1 MPVHIQAMRV
11 TERHRTE
18 KPRTSFCVAL
28 GGTIT
33 SLVLLLMFLS
43 TAFPVLDYAIP
54 TYAGFLIVVVIV
66 EASAGWAFVTYCASA
81 LLCPL
86 LTPDFEATLLF
97 ILFMGYYPILYVFL
111 MRIKNTVLR
120 RLLKFAVFNAA
131 VLAYAAM
138 FKFIF
143 TSVDLMEG
151 MEGFGKWAAPSL
163 LAMANLFFIIYD
175 KVLGML
181 IDKYITWFR
190 KKVLKRK

>member
-1 MPVHIQAMRV
+1 MRV
-11 TERHRTE
+11 SERERSD
-18 KPRTSFCVAL
+18 KPRTAFCVAL

-33 SLVLLLMFLS
+33 SLVLLLMFMA

-66 EASAGWAFVTYCASA
+66 EAGAGWAFVTYCASA

-86 LTPDFEATLLF
+86 LTPDYEATLLF

-111 MRIKNTVLR
+111 LRIKNVLLR
-120 RLLKFAVFNAA
+120 WVLKFAVFNAA
-131 VLAYAAM
+131 VMVYAAM
-138 FKFIF
+138 FRFIF
-143 TSVDLMEG
+143 TSVDLFEG

-163 LAMANLFFIIYD
+163 LALANVFFLFYD

-181 IDKYITWFR
+181 ITKYICWFR

>member
-1 MPVHIQAMRV
+1 MKQNIRI
-11 TERHRTE
+11 TERDRSD
-18 KPRTSFCVAL
+18 KPRTAFCVAL

-33 SLVLLLMFLS
+33 SLVLLLMFMA

-66 EASAGWAFVTYCASA
+66 EAGAGWAFVTYCACA

-86 LTPDFEATLLF
+86 LTPDYEATLLF
-97 ILFMGYYPILYVFL
+97 ILFMGYYPILYVYL
-111 MRIKNTVLR
+111 MRIKNLLLR
-120 RLLKFAVFNAA
+120 VLLKLAVFNAA
-131 VLAYAAM
+131 ILGYASV

-151 MEGFGKWAAPSL
+151 TEMFGKWAGPAM
-163 LAMANLFFIIYD
+163 LALANFFLIIYD
-175 KVLGML
+175 SVLGML
-181 IDKYITWFR
+181 ITKYIGWFR